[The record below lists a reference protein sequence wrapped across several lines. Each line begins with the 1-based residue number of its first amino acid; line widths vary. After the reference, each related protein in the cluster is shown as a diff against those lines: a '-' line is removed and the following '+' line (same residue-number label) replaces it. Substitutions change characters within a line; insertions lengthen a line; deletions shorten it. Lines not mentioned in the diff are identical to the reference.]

1 MIEDVGANNTESK
14 NSSIGDFA
22 IEVNETIQAKMPGDV
37 SSYFSR
43 VNDIQ
48 ESRIVIAWP
57 TNRGIRMAL
66 HPNQNIELAF
76 VREGNAYT
84 FTAYILEATPDPFPQ
99 VTVLPDSPIRK
110 VQRRQHFRV
119 KCLMPVQITGSI
131 QEKSDKSADL
141 QSSALYIKT
150 VTYDLSAGGLSI
162 RHPTQIAEETVIE
175 AKLGLPDGGPEIKV
189 PGRIAYSGSLP
200 GDSALFHTGVDFLAI
215 SDWEQARIIRCLY
228 RIQLKSLRD

>member
-1 MIEDVGANNTESK
+1 MKEDFGANNTESTS
-14 NSSIGDFA
+14 SSIGDFA

-43 VNDIQ
+43 VNDLQ
-48 ESRIVIAWP
+48 ESQIIIAWP

-66 HPNQNIELAF
+66 HPNQNIELSF
-76 VREGNAYT
+76 VREGNAYI
-84 FTAYILEATPDPFPQ
+84 FTALILEATPDPLPQ
-99 VTVLPDSPIRK
+99 VTVRQNSPIRK

-119 KCLMPVQITGSI
+119 KCMMPVQIAGNI
-131 QEKSDKSADL
+131 QTKSDKSADL
-141 QSSALYIKT
+141 QSSPLFIKT

-162 RHPTQIAEETVIE
+162 RHHTQIPEETVIE
-175 AKLGLPDGGPEIKV
+175 AKLGLPDGSPEIKV

-200 GDSALFHTGVDFLAI
+200 GDSMLFHTGIDFLAI